1 MDRRHFLESSAF
13 FTIAAATGVLL
24 VPKRVHAADDD
35 ARKHRYRFA
44 QGVASGDPRDRSIV
58 FWTRCVPEPETGG
71 AASQATQ
78 GVERTVP
85 LRLEV
90 STSADFSTL
99 VASVPLN
106 ALSTYDFTVRA
117 KVTALSPKTTYHY
130 RFIAG
135 NDSSP
140 TGEARTAPDVSEA
153 NDRVRFAW
161 LTCQDWS
168 VNHWQAMSLIA
179 AESDLDFVVHVGDY
193 IYETVGGA
201 RPEAAEAAHPPLQL
215 PDGKP
220 LPDAG
225 RYADSLEDYRLLYR
239 TYRTDPRLQ
248 TLHRRLPMIAIWDDH
263 EFSDDCWQDH
273 QVYTNE
279 EKRETA
285 RRRNAS
291 RAWAEYMPVDWSD
304 VRFEPDNPSYTN
316 IRIYRDFHFGRLM
329 HLVLTDE
336 RLYRDDHIVS
346 EAAIARAH
354 HHDPIRGDDAA
365 GSRYFVE
372 QDVLHRAQIEATKK
386 LGRIPSMLGPEQSSW
401 WKNTM
406 KRSPAVWKVWGNEVM
421 LNRLWAV
428 MPGAPETPPARLVID
443 CDAWDGYPADKH
455 ELLSYLKEH
464 GIRNVVAITGDLHA
478 FQCGVVRDDPDPAK
492 GTPVIVDFV
501 SAGISST
508 SFYTYMKGAW
518 GPTPL
523 AALVSTPAKF
533 DTFLTTNNPDLRYVD
548 HDAQGYASATVTPDS
563 FSVVFTKVKRLN
575 DDGTAPVDALL
586 QRTRLTVPRGAVKVD
601 VEQL

>member
-1 MDRRHFLESSAF
+1 
-13 FTIAAATGVLL
+13 
-24 VPKRVHAADDD
+24 
-35 ARKHRYRFA
+35 
-44 QGVASGDPRDRSIV
+44 
-58 FWTRCVPEPETGG
+58 
-71 AASQATQ
+71 
-78 GVERTVP
+78 
-85 LRLEV
+85 
-90 STSADFSTL
+90 
-99 VASVPLN
+99 
-106 ALSTYDFTVRA
+106 
-117 KVTALSPKTTYHY
+117 
-130 RFIAG
+130 
-135 NDSSP
+135 
-140 TGEARTAPDVSEA
+140 
-153 NDRVRFAW
+153 
-161 LTCQDWS
+161 
-168 VNHWQAMSLIA
+168 
-179 AESDLDFVVHVGDY
+179 
-193 IYETVGGA
+193 
-201 RPEAAEAAHPPLQL
+201 
-215 PDGKP
+215 
-220 LPDAG
+220 
-225 RYADSLEDYRLLYR
+225 
-239 TYRTDPRLQ
+239 
-248 TLHRRLPMIAIWDDH
+248 MIAIWDDH

-279 EKRETA
+279 EARETA

-443 CDAWDGYPADKH
+443 CDAWDGYPAHKH

-478 FQCGVVRDDPDPAK
+478 FQCGVVRDDPDPAQ
-492 GTPVIVDFV
+492 GTPAIVDFV

-508 SFYTYMKGAW
+508 SFYTYMKAAW
-518 GPTPL
+518 GRTPL

-548 HDAQGYASATVTPDS
+548 HDAQGYASAIVTPDS

>member
-1 MDRRHFLESSAF
+1 MDRRHFLASSAF
-13 FTIAAATGVLL
+13 FTIAAATGALL
-24 VPKRVHAADDD
+24 LPEPVNAASDEV
-35 ARKHRYRFA
+35 RKHRYRFA
-44 QGVASGDPRDRSIV
+44 QGVASGDPRDRSMV
-58 FWTRCVPEPETGG
+58 FWTRCVPESETGG
-71 AASQATQ
+71 GPSQDTR
-78 GVERTVP
+78 GVARTVP
-85 LRLEV
+85 LRLEL